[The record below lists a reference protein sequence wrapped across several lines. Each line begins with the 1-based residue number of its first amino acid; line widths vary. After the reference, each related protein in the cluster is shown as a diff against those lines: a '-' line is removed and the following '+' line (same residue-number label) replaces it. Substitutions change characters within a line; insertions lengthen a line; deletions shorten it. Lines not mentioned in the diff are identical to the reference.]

1 LPNFSKTS
9 CLAISLLCYLGIAY
23 FIERDQTI
31 VLLSLFSILF
41 VAYFFVV
48 KNLTI
53 IEFQFLLFAGVLFRI
68 IFLSSTPTLSDDF
81 YRFIWDGSLLLN
93 SINPFGFLPTEVLEN
108 GLIESTPN
116 NKHLLQSMNSPAY
129 YSVYPPILQFIFY
142 IAVKFSFG
150 SNLIAIM
157 ILRLFIVSAEIG
169 SIIFIKK
176 ILVHFNLNPLKAL
189 IYWLNPLVVIEL
201 TGNLHFE
208 GVMIFFVLAAFYFLL
223 KNKLNISAI
232 VLAISIA
239 TKLIP
244 LIFLPLIINTIGEKK
259 GIIYSAI
266 VFLVCCLLFWGFL
279 DKQVF
284 VNINTSLSLYFQ
296 NFEFNASIY
305 YVLRW
310 FGYQF
315 YGYNSIAT
323 IGKILP
329 AICTSIV
336 LILSFKNQKNC
347 IKTDCIFPKAL
358 NILFVYYLFALIV
371 HPWYV
376 CFLLV
381 ISVFTNTTYIIVWSA
396 FVFITYTTY
405 ASAVYYENLFF
416 IFIEYAIVITFF
428 YLNQK
433 NRFLQDSFLPVLNR

>member
-1 LPNFSKTS
+1 MS
-9 CLAISLLCYLGIAY
+9 IAY
-23 FIERDQTI
+23 YIERDQTI

-48 KNLTI
+48 KNLIT
-53 IEFQFLLFAGVLFRI
+53 IEFQFLLFAGILFRV
-68 IFLSSTPTLSDDF
+68 IFLCSTPTLSDDF
-81 YRFIWDGSLLLN
+81 YRFIWDGNLLLN
-93 SINPFGFLPTEVLEN
+93 NINPFGFLPTEVLEN
-108 GLIESTPN
+108 GLIENTPN

-150 SNLIAIM
+150 SNLTAIM
-157 ILRLFIVSAEIG
+157 IMRLFIISAEIG
-169 SIIFIKK
+169 SIIFIRK
-176 ILVHFNLNPLKAL
+176 ILAHLNLNPLKGI
-189 IYWLNPLVVIEL
+189 IYWLNPLAIIEL
-201 TGNLHFE
+201 SGNLHFE

-223 KNKLNISAI
+223 KNKLTISAI
-232 VLAISIA
+232 LLGFSIA

-244 LIFLPLIINTIGEKK
+244 LIFLPLIINAIGLKK
-259 GIIYSAI
+259 GIIYCAT
-266 VFLVCCLLFWGFL
+266 VFLVCCLLFYGFF

-284 VNINTSLSLYFQ
+284 VNINTSLRLYFQ

-305 YVLRW
+305 YILRW

-329 AICTSIV
+329 VICTSIV
-336 LILSFKNQKNC
+336 LIVSFKNQKNC
-347 IKTDCIFPKAL
+347 SKTDCIFPKAL

-371 HPWYV
+371 HPWYI

-396 FVFITYTTY
+396 VVFTTYTTY
-405 ASAVYYENLFF
+405 ASAEYYENLFF
-416 IFIEYAIVITFF
+416 IFIEYAIVIIFF
-428 YLNQK
+428 YLNQQ
-433 NRFLQDSFLPVLNR
+433 NRFLQNSFLPVYK